1 MGIGTDLRNF
11 WNAKNEWHEQ
21 MWEGIEDDP
30 WRLLTGFDPASTEI
44 SNFLLN
50 RDDDPLGDWFGGPT
64 SEQMRT
70 GRYRPEEKSAANKG
84 KVIIP
89 AVVGTILTAGAL
101 GGAGG
106 AAGGAGGSGGA
117 AAGGAGGAGGAAGL
131 GAQLGNTA
139 GVLQG
144 SSAAGTLPGTIAIPG
159 MNTVR
164 LGNTG
169 GVLMGTGGAP
179 AGSMAAAGP
188 GATAGGAGGSF
199 WKDFGQNLLQNP
211 PQFQQP
217 QQAQDSP
224 QHQFTQQL
232 LAPLMA
238 PQNEQEA
245 QARNNAM
252 SLLLQQHRG

>member
-50 RDDDPLGDWFGGPT
+50 RDDEPLGDWFGGPT

-89 AVVGTILTAGAL
+89 AVVGTVLTAGAL
-101 GGAGG
+101 GGAAGAGEAGAAGGAGG
-106 AAGGAGGSGGA
+106 AAGGAAGGSGGGA
-117 AAGGAGGAGGAAGL
+117 AAGGAGGSSGGWLSGL
-131 GAQLGNTA
+131 SNGQKMALAMNMGN
-139 GVLQG
+139 
-144 SSAAGTLPGTIAIPG
+144 
-159 MNTVR
+159 MM
-164 LGNTG
+164 G
-169 GVLMGTGGAP
+169 G
-179 AGSMAAAGP
+179 
-188 GATAGGAGGSF
+188 
-199 WKDFGQNLLQNP
+199 GQQ
-211 PQFQQP
+211 
-217 QQAQDSP
+217 QQAQQTP
-224 QHQFTQQL
+224 QHVFNQQQ